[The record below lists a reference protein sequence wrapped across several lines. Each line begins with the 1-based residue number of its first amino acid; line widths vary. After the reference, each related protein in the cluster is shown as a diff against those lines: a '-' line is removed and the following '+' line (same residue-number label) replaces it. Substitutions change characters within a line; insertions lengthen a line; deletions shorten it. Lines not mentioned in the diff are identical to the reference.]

1 MDATQWIVAVVAALS
16 FGALGFGAGRWRYGR
31 REHTLLQRA
40 ARIEQARQLALQHG
54 QQARRQIEMLQKEI
68 ATYQRARVEAQA
80 ARRRSRELSDTLDAQ
95 ERTMVMPG
103 RGFDLS
109 RLPPSGF
116 ADTQPI

>member
-1 MDATQWIVAVVAALS
+1 MDTTQWIIAVLAAVS

-31 REHTLLQRA
+31 REHGLLQRA
-40 ARIEQARQLALQHG
+40 ARIEQARQVALQHG

-68 ATYQRARVEAQA
+68 AAYQRARVEAQA
-80 ARRRSRELSDTLDAQ
+80 ARRRSRELGDALDAQ
-95 ERTMVMPG
+95 QRTMVIP
-103 RGFDLS
+103 RHEFDLS